1 MFLAFDNGLAVT
13 ATGLRILDHGDGT
26 ADLLAADDF
35 RIVNGGQTTG
45 SIFRAWRKDDVDAS
59 RLQVPVKIVEILD
72 DGDIEEIA
80 PRISQSA
87 NNQNKVDMADFSSN
101 HPFHRRMQELSG
113 RSGRPRRAVCNVSH
127 AGSRNVRAV
136 ATKASCAGV

>member
-1 MFLAFDNGLAVT
+1 MP
-13 ATGLRILDHGDGT
+13 
-26 ADLLAADDF
+26 LLISVIA
-35 RIVNGGQTTG
+35 RQTTG

-59 RLQVPVKIVEILD
+59 RLQVPLKIIEILD

-101 HPFHRRMQELSG
+101 HPSTDGCRSFRVDLGAPGG
-113 RSGRPRRAVCNVSH
+113 RY
-127 AGSRNVRAV
+127 
-136 ATKASCAGV
+136 ATSVTLVLRTCAR